1 MPLFNYTAVSA
12 DGKQSTG
19 SFKAVNR
26 ERLLA
31 HLRENGLTPV
41 NIHEVPDVDNPVS
54 APKTTK
60 SSESKSFHLGVGI
73 SRKELMVFT
82 RQLATTLTAGLPLI
96 RIIHVV
102 CNESKN
108 PRVKKVMGAVG
119 TSLQK
124 GKSFSQALEEHPTIF
139 DSMYL
144 NMVKVGERSGDLPSC
159 ISRLAELLEKEISL
173 RRKVKSAMAYPG
185 FILTFTTIMTYALVA
200 FMMPLFIPVFR
211 DSGLNIP
218 RDYPLTQFLLEA
230 SDFATSGP
238 KMGLLLTAFLTVVG
252 AFKLAINTPSG
263 RFAWDLFKV
272 NIPFVRS
279 FFLNVVAARFA
290 RSFSLLL
297 KSGVPLVDAMNLVA
311 RAAGNEAVARRLSKG
326 ARNIG
331 EGEGITKTL
340 KWTGIFPDMLIQ
352 MSAMGEEAGSLP
364 DMMERVADYYDE
376 EVDASVDALTALLEP
391 SMMIL
396 IGGVVCVFVMGVLLP
411 ILGVSSSVQEQM

>member
-1 MPLFNYTAVSA
+1 MPLFNYTAVSS

-19 SFKAVNR
+19 SFKAVDR
-26 ERLLA
+26 ERLMV

-41 NIHEVPDVDNPVS
+41 NIQEVPDTGNPVT
-54 APKTTK
+54 APKTAK

-139 DSMYL
+139 DSMYI

-159 ISRLAELLEKEISL
+159 VSRLAELLEKEISL

-185 FILTFTTIMTYALVA
+185 FIFTFTTVMTYALVA

-211 DSGLNIP
+211 DSGLNIE

-238 KMGLLLTAFLTVVG
+238 KMGLLLTAFLAVVG
-252 AFKLAINTPSG
+252 GFKLAVNTPSG
-263 RFAWDLFKV
+263 RFAWDLFKI
-272 NIPFVRS
+272 NLPFIKS
-279 FFLNVVAARFA
+279 FFLNVVAARFS

-311 RAAGNEAVARRLSKG
+311 RAAGNEAVAQRLSKG

-340 KWTGIFPDMLIQ
+340 KWTGVFPDMLIQ

-396 IGGVVCVFVMGVLLP
+396 IGGVVCIFVMGVLLP

>member
-1 MPLFNYTAVSA
+1 
-12 DGKQSTG
+12 
-19 SFKAVNR
+19 
-26 ERLLA
+26 
-31 HLRENGLTPV
+31 
-41 NIHEVPDVDNPVS
+41 
-54 APKTTK
+54 
-60 SSESKSFHLGVGI
+60 
-73 SRKELMVFT
+73 
-82 RQLATTLTAGLPLI
+82 
-96 RIIHVV
+96 
-102 CNESKN
+102 
-108 PRVKKVMGAVG
+108 
-119 TSLQK
+119 
-124 GKSFSQALEEHPTIF
+124 
-139 DSMYL
+139 
-144 NMVKVGERSGDLPSC
+144 MVKVGERSGDLPSC
-159 ISRLAELLEKEISL
+159 VSRLAELLEKEIGL

-200 FMMPLFIPVFR
+200 FMMPLFVPVFR
-211 DSGLNIP
+211 DSGLNIE

-230 SDFATSGP
+230 SNFATSGP
-238 KMGLLLTAFLTVVG
+238 KMGLLVTCL
-252 AFKLAINTPSG
+252 LALYGGFRIVLNHPSG
-263 RFAWDLFKV
+263 ALAWDMLKINF
-272 NIPFVRS
+272 PFLRN

-311 RAAGNEAVARRLSKG
+311 RASGNDAVAQRLSKG

-340 KWTGIFPDMLIQ
+340 KWTGVFPDMLIQ